1 MVWQCHKMFGADQA
15 ELTTTVQPELSVPNC
30 GNSEGES
37 VDIEAAQ
44 LAQDANDNTYLY
56 RALCGKHGSK

>member
-44 LAQDANDNTYLY
+44 LA
-56 RALCGKHGSK
+56 